1 MGRKGRYP
9 YNVGGRMTEQ
19 LIPSEGRIFY
29 DYDMLNALRDK
40 SYSRVNKLG
49 NDHLVQKLIVSK
61 RGRAYVSK
69 GKDKSYIL

>member
-1 MGRKGRYP
+1 MWQKYDVEGNMTSLTSPMGRKGRYP

-19 LIPSEGRIFY
+19 LTSSEGRIFY

-49 NDHLVQKLIVSK
+49 NDLK
-61 RGRAYVSK
+61 
-69 GKDKSYIL
+69 